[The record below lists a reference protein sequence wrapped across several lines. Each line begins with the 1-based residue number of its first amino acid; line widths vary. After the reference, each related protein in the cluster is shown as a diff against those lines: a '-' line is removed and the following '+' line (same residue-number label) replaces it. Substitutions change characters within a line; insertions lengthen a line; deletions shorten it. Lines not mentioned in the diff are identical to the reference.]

1 MALTEPYQETL
12 DLKWDHIATELSSYM
27 VTSEKILMSIR
38 KVYPVNIERIFIPCN
53 LSSLRVHRTYVVA
66 NN

>member
-38 KVYPVNIERIFIPCN
+38 KVYPVNIERR
-53 LSSLRVHRTYVVA
+53 LHHREFLYRA
-66 NN
+66 I